1 VIKKA
6 KGKRQ
11 ESTREG
17 PIPDSQL
24 MPILYFLFPD
34 AEEEPVNISTAIAYS
49 SIAYSK
55 QRPED
60 G

>member
-11 ESTREG
+11 ESTAEG

-34 AEEEPVNISTAIAYS
+34 AEEKPVNISTAIA
-49 SIAYSK
+49 
-55 QRPED
+55 
-60 G
+60 